1 MNSRFV
7 DALIELGTY
16 LKSVDYEFVTVT
28 PLTHERALRNR
39 ASRVAGDLRD
49 AFGWNL
55 PFDSAMLP
63 SEIRERL
70 RDDGLIVEG
79 DRGLCTS
86 SVRFSCLHE
95 HIYAHSGFPTTQADA
110 VFFGPDTYRFVTLIE
125 TELAKH
131 ALHATSRVLDMGC
144 GGGPGGIAAALGAGS
159 QIGEVVLA
167 DINAVALQFCRANA
181 ELAGVSDKCVT
192 VHSDL
197 FASVEGEFDL
207 IVSNPPYLMDA
218 GKRTYRHGGGD
229 FGEGLSQRILEQS
242 VSRLKPGGR
251 TLLYTGS
258 AVLKGVDPFSEW
270 AQDMAARTGCSFK
283 RREIDPDV
291 FGEELDRSEYRTV
304 DRIAAVGIILERPSR

>member
-1 MNSRFV
+1 MNSRYV
-7 DALIELGTY
+7 NALVELGTY

-39 ASRVAGDLRD
+39 ASRIAGDLRD

-55 PFDSAMLP
+55 PFDAALLP
-63 SEIRERL
+63 SEIRGRL
-70 RDDGLIVEG
+70 RDVGLIVEG
-79 DRGLCTS
+79 DRGLWKS

-110 VFFGPDTYRFVTLIE
+110 VFFGPDTYRFVSLIE
-125 TELAKH
+125 AEQAKNP
-131 ALHATSRVLDMGC
+131 LHGGSRVLDMGC
-144 GGGPGGIAAALGAGS
+144 GGGPGGIAAALEAGG
-159 QIGEVVLA
+159 QICEVVLA

-181 ELAGVSDKCVT
+181 ELAGVSDRCVIN
-192 VHSDL
+192 HSDL
-197 FASVEGEFDL
+197 FTKVEGDFDL
-207 IVSNPPYLMDA
+207 IVSNPPYLVDS

-242 VSRLKPGGR
+242 VSRLRPGGR
-251 TLLYTGS
+251 IVLYTGS

-270 AQDMAARTGCSFK
+270 AQDMAACSGCTFK

-291 FGEELDRSEYRTV
+291 FGEELDRLEYRSV
-304 DRIAAVGIILERPSR
+304 DRIAAIGIILERPSQ